1 MEQNTEKL
9 FYPLQDAYSIK
20 DEDESALAWG
30 RVMLQLTKMKKMNRI
45 TISITTEHYDDM
57 P

>member
-30 RVMLQLTKMKKMNRI
+30 RVMLRLTKMKKMNRM
-45 TISITTEHYDDM
+45 TISNATYGA
-57 P
+57 